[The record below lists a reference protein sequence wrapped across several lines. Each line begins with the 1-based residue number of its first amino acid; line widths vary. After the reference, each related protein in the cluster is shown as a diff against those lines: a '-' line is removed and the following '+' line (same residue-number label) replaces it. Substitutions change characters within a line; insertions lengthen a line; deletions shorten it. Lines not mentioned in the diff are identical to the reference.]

1 MAEIFGKKFGKQEI
15 LRRVGD
21 IEQLA
26 QITSVELKEGD
37 GNGVRA
43 LDVRNGSGLHFMVLA
58 DRGLDISMADING
71 IPVTIRTHPGE
82 MKPNFHEDH
91 PLAFI
96 KSWAGGLVTT
106 CGLCNVG
113 GPGQEGI
120 ENLVQH
126 GNYTHISAKNVQY
139 EGTWQGDEYML
150 QIRGRVREVAPFYPN
165 LELRRKITTWLGI
178 NRIKIEDEIENIGF
192 RTSPLMLLYHC
203 NFGFPLVDE
212 GSEVLLDPKETVV
225 KEGTPSK
232 DADQW
237 NKVSA
242 PVRDYEERVYYHDL
256 KPDSSGIC
264 TAGIVNKNSVSGK
277 KLEVKL
283 SFKKEELPIFTHWK
297 MMGEAE
303 YVIGLEPGNCHP
315 EGRQKEKEIF
325 KTLQYLK
332 PGEIKKS
339 GIELEMILE

>member
-1 MAEIFGKKFGKQEI
+1 MAGIFGKKLGKQEI

-71 IPVTIRTHPGE
+71 IPVSIRFHSGE
-82 MKPNFHEDH
+82 MRPNFHEDH

-96 KSWAGGLVTT
+96 KNWAGGLVTT

-139 EGTWQGDEYML
+139 EGTWEGDEYRI

-178 NRIKIEDEIENIGF
+178 NKIKIEDEIENIGF
-192 RTSPLMLLYHC
+192 RKSPLMLLYHC

-212 GSEVLLDPKETVV
+212 GSEISIDSSETLV
-225 KEGTPSK
+225 KEGAPAE
-232 DADQW
+232 DAADW
-237 NKVSA
+237 NKIIA
-242 PVRDYEERVYYHDL
+242 PVKDYAERVYYHNV

-264 TAGIVNKNSVSGK
+264 TASIINKNFGNSK
-277 KLEVKL
+277 KLAAKL
-283 SFKKEELPIFTHWK
+283 SFKKDELPFFTQWK

-303 YVIGLEPGNCHP
+303 YVIGLEPGNCHV

-325 KTLQYLK
+325 KSLQYLE

-339 GIELEMILE
+339 GIEFEITLE